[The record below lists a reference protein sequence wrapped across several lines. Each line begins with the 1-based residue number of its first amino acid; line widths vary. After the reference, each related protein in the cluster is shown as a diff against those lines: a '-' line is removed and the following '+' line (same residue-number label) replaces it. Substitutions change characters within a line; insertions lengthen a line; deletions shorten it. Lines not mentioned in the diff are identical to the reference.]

1 MTRHIGFLQIASG
14 NLRRNLSASIA
25 VLVPLVIIIG
35 VTCSMTFIKAGL
47 AEDARLSMSLIPDIT
62 VQRLVAGRVIHFD
75 AAVVDTLAQTG
86 GVRLAA
92 PRAWGYLPTRL
103 GEDDVAF
110 AVMGIVPELM
120 PRPADLDFAIEEGR
134 FLLPGDIDRVVIGK
148 IFAEE
153 WSAGIGDTIEIADP
167 FGNMDRFEVVG
178 IFASAVQIYTADLM
192 LTTIDTARKIF
203 GYPPGTVSDAVV
215 YLDDPSRMD
224 EIAAA
229 MSANMPGYRFLTRD
243 ILADLTDQAFGSRSG
258 VFQLLWLILLLTVL
272 LLSWSQASGITF
284 RLRQEVGI
292 LKALGWGIMDIIEV
306 KVFESLLLG
315 LAGSLGGL
323 LAGYFY
329 LRCGA
334 PGIKGY
340 LIGWSVIFPDYPLPV
355 YPRIPDI
362 VLLVLLGTL
371 PLIAASAVPAWR
383 IGNIEPDRAMRG

>member
-178 IFASAVQIYTADLM
+178 IFASAVQIYTAD
-192 LTTIDTARKIF
+192 
-203 GYPPGTVSDAVV
+203 
-215 YLDDPSRMD
+215 
-224 EIAAA
+224 
-229 MSANMPGYRFLTRD
+229 
-243 ILADLTDQAFGSRSG
+243 
-258 VFQLLWLILLLTVL
+258 
-272 LLSWSQASGITF
+272 
-284 RLRQEVGI
+284 
-292 LKALGWGIMDIIEV
+292 
-306 KVFESLLLG
+306 
-315 LAGSLGGL
+315 
-323 LAGYFY
+323 
-329 LRCGA
+329 
-334 PGIKGY
+334 
-340 LIGWSVIFPDYPLPV
+340 
-355 YPRIPDI
+355 
-362 VLLVLLGTL
+362 
-371 PLIAASAVPAWR
+371 
-383 IGNIEPDRAMRG
+383 

>member
-1 MTRHIGFLQIASG
+1 
-14 NLRRNLSASIA
+14 
-25 VLVPLVIIIG
+25 
-35 VTCSMTFIKAGL
+35 MTFIKAGL

-178 IFASAVQIYTADLM
+178 IFASAVLIYTADLM
-192 LTTIDTARKIF
+192 LTTIDTARKFF